1 MTKTRIKLC
10 GMWREVDIE
19 GVNAARPDYV
29 GFVIDFPKSKRSLTR
44 ERVAQLSSQVDDR
57 IVRVGVFVDEPQEFV
72 TELFDAGT
80 IDVAQLHGHEDEEYI
95 ARLRA
100 ISDVRI
106 WQAFQ
111 VRDAAATERARA
123 SSADMVVVDAGQG
136 TGCVFDWSLVQGLD
150 RDFILAGGLGP
161 DNVAAAIEQ
170 VRPWGVDMSS
180 GIETDGVKDPEKMR
194 AAVAAARKM

>member
-1 MTKTRIKLC
+1 
-10 GMWREVDIE
+10 MWREVDIE

-72 TELFDAGT
+72 AELFDAGT

-136 TGCVFDWSLVQGLD
+136 TGRVFDWSLVQGLD

>member
-1 MTKTRIKLC
+1 VTKTRIKLC

-72 TELFDAGT
+72 AELFDAGT

-136 TGCVFDWSLVQGLD
+136 TGRVFDWSLVQGLD

>member
-72 TELFDAGT
+72 AELFDAGT

-100 ISDVRI
+100 ITDVRI

-136 TGCVFDWSLVQGLD
+136 TGRVFDWSLVQGLD

-180 GIETDGVKDPEKMR
+180 GIETDGAKDPEKMR

>member
-72 TELFDAGT
+72 AELFDAGT

-100 ISDVRI
+100 ITDVRI

-136 TGCVFDWSLVQGLD
+136 TGRVFDWSLVQGID

-194 AAVAAARKM
+194 AAVGAARKM

>member
-1 MTKTRIKLC
+1 
-10 GMWREVDIE
+10 VDIE

-72 TELFDAGT
+72 AELFDAGT

-100 ISDVRI
+100 ITDVRI

-136 TGCVFDWSLVQGLD
+136 TGRAFDWSLVQGLD

>member
-1 MTKTRIKLC
+1 MFREADILC
-10 GMWREVDIE
+10 
-19 GVNAARPDYV
+19 VNAVRPDYV

-72 TELFDAGT
+72 AELFDAGT

-100 ISDVRI
+100 ITDVRI

-136 TGCVFDWSLVQGLD
+136 TGRVFDWSLVQGLD

>member
-1 MTKTRIKLC
+1 
-10 GMWREVDIE
+10 MWREVDIE

-57 IVRVGVFVDEPQEFV
+57 IGRVGVFVDEPQEFV
-72 TELFDAGT
+72 AELFDAGT

-100 ISDVRI
+100 ITDVRI

-136 TGCVFDWSLVQGLD
+136 TGRVFDWSLVQGLD

>member
-1 MTKTRIKLC
+1 
-10 GMWREVDIE
+10 MWREVDIE

-72 TELFDAGT
+72 AELFDAGT

-136 TGCVFDWSLVQGLD
+136 TGHVFDWSLVQGLD

>member
-1 MTKTRIKLC
+1 VTKTRIKLC

-72 TELFDAGT
+72 AELFDAGT

-100 ISDVRI
+100 ITDVRI

-136 TGCVFDWSLVQGLD
+136 TGRVFDWSLVQGLD

>member
-1 MTKTRIKLC
+1 
-10 GMWREVDIE
+10 MWREVDIE

-72 TELFDAGT
+72 AELFDAGT

-100 ISDVRI
+100 ITDVRI

-136 TGCVFDWSLVQGLD
+136 TGRVFDWSLVQGLD

>member
-72 TELFDAGT
+72 AELFDAGT

-136 TGCVFDWSLVQGLD
+136 TGRVFDWSLVQGLD
-150 RDFILAGGLGP
+150 RDFILAGGLCP

>member
-72 TELFDAGT
+72 AELFDAGT

-100 ISDVRI
+100 ITDVRI

-136 TGCVFDWSLVQGLD
+136 TGRVFDWSLVQGLD

>member
-72 TELFDAGT
+72 AELFDAGT

-136 TGCVFDWSLVQGLD
+136 TGRVFDWSLVQGLD

>member
-72 TELFDAGT
+72 AELFDAGT

-100 ISDVRI
+100 ITDVRI

-136 TGCVFDWSLVQGLD
+136 TGRAFDWSLVQGLD

>member
-72 TELFDAGT
+72 AELFDAGT

-136 TGCVFDWSLVQGLD
+136 TGRVFDWSLVQGLN

>member
-72 TELFDAGT
+72 AELFDAGT

-136 TGCVFDWSLVQGLD
+136 TGRVFDWSLVQGLD

-194 AAVAAARKM
+194 AAVAAVRKM

>member
-72 TELFDAGT
+72 AELFDAGT

-106 WQAFQ
+106 WQALQ

-136 TGCVFDWSLVQGLD
+136 TGRVFDWSLVQGLD

-194 AAVAAARKM
+194 AAVAAVRKM

>member
-1 MTKTRIKLC
+1 
-10 GMWREVDIE
+10 MWREVDIE

-72 TELFDAGT
+72 AELFDAGT

-136 TGCVFDWSLVQGLD
+136 TGRVFDWSLVQGLD
-150 RDFILAGGLGP
+150 RDFILAGGLGL